1 MVHTYTEIC
10 LKNDMSLRGIKFISE
25 GLKRFRPNNEC
36 LTGIHADF
44 LACCLK
50 TINLKAALPVLEQS
64 IFDVQPEKTGTT
76 PKDMLLYY
84 YYGGM
89 IYLGLKK
96 YEKAYSFFETSL
108 LVPSFAL
115 NAIMVESFKKY
126 VLTSLLLNGKYTGI
140 PKSASQIVHRHMKLY
155 CQAYLEFATA
165 FDKRDLDKCVSNSLH
180 YTDIYK
186 KDKNLGLI
194 KQCITA
200 LSRNTIQKLTET
212 YLTLSLNDIAKTA
225 KISSS
230 EDAEKVL
237 LSMIEKGEIK
247 GVISQKDK
255 KVSFNEEIREFNS
268 QETNSIL
275 DQKIN
280 QSIELCY
287 KLKRMDQDIGKSV
300 TYIARLNGVR
310 DDMLEMQQRK
320 GFGKLLDMF
329 R

>member
-1 MVHTYTEIC
+1 MAI
-10 LKNDMSLRGIKFISE
+10 RGVKTLAE
-25 GLKRFRPNNEC
+25 GIKRFRPNQDC
-36 LTGIHADF
+36 LTGIHSDF

-50 TINLKAALPVLEQS
+50 TINLKAALPILEQI
-64 IFDVQPEKTGTT
+64 IFDVQPEKTGTS
-76 PKDMLLYY
+76 PKEMLLYF

-96 YEKAYSFFETSL
+96 YEKASSFFETSL

-126 VLTSLLLNGKYTGI
+126 ILTSLLLNGKYTGL
-140 PKSASQIVHRHMKLY
+140 PKNSSNIVHRQIKFY
-155 CQAYLEFATA
+155 AQGYLEFATA
-165 FDKRDLDKCVSNSLH
+165 FDKRELDKCTSNSVQ
-180 YTDIYK
+180 YSEIYK
-186 KDKNLGLI
+186 KDNNFGLI

-200 LSRNTIQKLTET
+200 LSRNSIQKLTET

-225 KISSS
+225 KLQSS
-230 EDAEKVL
+230 EEAEKLL
-237 LSMIEKGEIK
+237 LSMIENGEIK

-268 QETNSIL
+268 TETNSIL
-275 DQKIN
+275 DKKIN

-287 KLKRMDQDIGKSV
+287 KLKRMDQEIGKSV
-300 TYIARLNGVR
+300 TYIARLHGIR
-310 DDMLEMQQRK
+310 DDMIEVSQRK
-320 GFGKLLDMF
+320 GLGKLLDMF